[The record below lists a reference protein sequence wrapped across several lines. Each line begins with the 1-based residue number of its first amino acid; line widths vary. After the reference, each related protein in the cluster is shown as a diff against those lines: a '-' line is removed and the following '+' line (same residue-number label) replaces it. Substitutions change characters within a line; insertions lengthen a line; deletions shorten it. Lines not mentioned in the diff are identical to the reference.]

1 MEDDTTNGL
10 ENQLQSFSI
19 SSADE
24 RIANDLANTHITS
37 RNMFGTPSASLHVT
51 APPPAPPTTTQ
62 QKKEGDGWGED
73 DGEGWGKGPPSYT
86 SLIQGTYFGFNSI
99 MEPSPEVAQE
109 LPTPQQQTQAFNRSK
124 NKKTTFSSALQDLEN
139 K

>member
-1 MEDDTTNGL
+1 MEDDATNGL

-19 SSADE
+19 SSTDE

-37 RNMFGTPSASLHVT
+37 RNMFGTPSASLPVT
-51 APPPAPPTTTQ
+51 APPTTTQ
-62 QKKEGDGWGED
+62 QKKESDGWGDDD

-86 SLIQGTYFGFNSI
+86 SIIQGTYFGFNSI

-109 LPTPQQQTQAFNRSK
+109 LPTPQQQTQAFNRYK
-124 NKKTTFSSALQDLEN
+124 NKQTTFSSALQDLDN